1 MVYFVLNSIDKFT
14 LVSRQI
20 SLSIFLFTLGTF
32 ENCGGGSLFSDL
44 VIGNWVVPVDRDG
57 RFFEDSRA
65 AGPAEADN
73 FRETENIIHVS
84 FKPANRIRVYIR
96 DNERYVYKSTS
107 L

>member
-20 SLSIFLFTLGTF
+20 SLSIFLFTLGTLK
-32 ENCGGGSLFSDL
+32 NCGGSLLPDL
-44 VIGNWVVPVDRDG
+44 IIGNWVVPVDRDS

-96 DNERYVYKSTS
+96 DNERYVYKFIN